1 MNFRVVISGLVL
13 LTSATLTSF
22 AQKKNSNAK
31 TTAKTEQV
39 ADVIQWI
46 SVEEMEEKMKKEPR
60 MVLFDF
66 YTDWCGWCKVM
77 DKKTFANKELAQYVN
92 KHYYAVKFN
101 AESRKPVTFRGK
113 TYEFKPEYKANM
125 FAAEF
130 MNGQMSYPTVVIAG
144 ENISFLNPLPGYQRL
159 DMMESV
165 LKYFVSVKAPSQESW
180 NEHNRNFKASWAPG
194 PESK

>member
-1 MNFRVVISGLVL
+1 MNFRIILLGLAL
-13 LTSATLTSF
+13 TITTGTSAI
-22 AQKKNSNAK
+22 AQKKNSKAK
-31 TTAKTEQV
+31 TASTQQT

-46 SVEEMEEKMKKEPR
+46 SVEEMEQKMKKEPR
-60 MVLFDF
+60 KVIFDF

-77 DKKTFANKELAQYVN
+77 DKKTFANKELARYVN

-101 AESRKPVTFRGK
+101 AESKQAVTFRGK

-165 LKYFVSVKAPSQESW
+165 LKYFVTVKAPSQESW
-180 NEHNRNFKASWAPG
+180 NEHNKAFKASWAPE
-194 PESK
+194 PEAQ